1 MSNKHIN
8 HQHGLHTMNA
18 SRPKSKLRKRAN
30 KAKAKLRKAPLL
42 AALHEARYGKKDAKV
57 KAAPRVRKEA
67 KKLQNRPSTTRK
79 PKKAAAVAKSAAKKA
94 KAAKSE

>member
-67 KKLQNRPSTTRK
+67 KKLMNRPSKTRK
-79 PKKAAAVAKSAAKKA
+79 PKKTDAPVKKVAKATKTKA
-94 KAAKSE
+94 E